1 MIIMKIIVIM
11 AHLRQALLVVGAPAR
26 AGCLHQEP
34 GQRYEG
40 PEAGDDPGQPTLR
53 YCRLKQAL

>member
-1 MIIMKIIVIM
+1 MKIIVIM